1 MKRLLGVI
9 VLAVVIGSLL
19 AGCVPAQ
26 PKVYTNPLETI
37 ELNVGQSFVIAL
49 ESNPTTGYTWHEDFD
64 KSVLELLGHE
74 YERSLAG
81 EGLVGAGGTESFEFK
96 ALKKGETE
104 ITMVYKQGWEGGSV
118 GDEYVFKVTIS

>member
-9 VLAVVIGSLL
+9 VLAMVIGSLL
-19 AGCVPAQ
+19 AGCVPAA
-26 PKVYTNPLETI
+26 KVYSDPAETI

-64 KSVLELLGHE
+64 KSFLELLGHE

>member
-9 VLAVVIGSLL
+9 VLTVVIGSLL

-37 ELNVGQSFVIAL
+37 EVNVGQSFIIAL

-64 KSVLELLGHE
+64 KSFLELLGHE